1 MNKAILFKHIDEYLK
16 NITDM
21 SEFNDINER
30 NERKDYYQSFDSD
43 KIINMSLD
51 DFYEYIG
58 KLWAMLIWGNKKY
71 KVDQL
76 IEDNGF
82 DKIKG
87 ELSKL
92 LYGDESLE
100 IRWDN
105 FKKEI
110 KGFGPA
116 MMSELLCYVHPND
129 CMLWNRTAITAYQ
142 ILEIDNIPTHNYQMT
157 GQKYI
162 ELTQIAKDIEKEFIN
177 RGYSDADLL
186 FVDYFFWD
194 QLREIT
200 IASKETKIEKETVV
214 GNKSYHNEIID
225 YIKSI
230 GSLLGYNSNLKG
242 NIKDSGKIADAIW
255 EFNVGNIGKIKYVFE
270 VQDSGSIDSLIVSL
284 MNASQD
290 ISVQAVV
297 AVSDKVQ
304 IEKIKQHCN
313 NINGSFNGKLKFWD
327 ITEVERAYSELS
339 SSMEI
344 INKAINVDFN
354 EN

>member
-1 MNKAILFKHIDEYLK
+1 MNKTILLKHIDEYLK
-16 NITDM
+16 NLKNA
-21 SEFNDINER
+21 SEFNDIDER
-30 NERKDYYQSFDSD
+30 NNRKKYYQSYD
-43 KIINMSLD
+43 KEKLINMSLEE
-51 DFYEYIG
+51 FYDYIG
-58 KLWAMLIWGNKKY
+58 QLWAMIIWGNKKY
-71 KVDQL
+71 KVDLL

-82 DKIKG
+82 DKVKK
-87 ELSKL
+87 ELSNL
-92 LYGDESLE
+92 LFGTDS
-100 IRWDN
+100 IAVRWDA

-129 CMLWNRTAITAYQ
+129 CMLWNRTALTAYQ
-142 ILEIDNIPTHNYQMT
+142 ILEVDNVPIHNYQMT
-157 GQKYI
+157 GQKYL
-162 ELTQIAKDIEKEFIN
+162 ELTQIAKDINCEFKN
-177 RGYSDADLL
+177 KGYSGSDLL

-194 QLREIT
+194 QLREIP
-200 IASKETKIEKETVV
+200 IAKNDNNVGKDTVV

-230 GSLLGYNSNLKG
+230 GSLLGYNSNIKG

-297 AVSDKVQ
+297 AVSDKNQ
-304 IEKIKQHCN
+304 REKIKQHCN

-327 ITEVERAYSELS
+327 ITEVERAYTELS
-339 SSMEI
+339 NSMEI
-344 INKAINVDFN
+344 INKAINVEFV
-354 EN
+354 EK